1 MISINCLLVFM
12 SMLNGSHDKR
22 HIAIIIIIIM
32 LLRKSV
38 SIFTIGNTKFFLILL
53 K

>member
-22 HIAIIIIIIM
+22 HFTILIIIIM

-38 SIFTIGNTKFFLILL
+38 SIVTIGNATFFLILL

>member
-1 MISINCLLVFM
+1 MISINYLLVFM

-22 HIAIIIIIIM
+22 YIAIVIIIIM

-38 SIFTIGNTKFFLILL
+38 SIFTIGNENIL
-53 K
+53 